1 MYSISSN
8 TIYYSGQTNL
18 ANSIYRTG
26 FTSGSINYGLIN
38 TYTYSDTYNRIGIS
52 AMNITNVI
60 WAQGLDCQNLC
71 ESQTATAYVDE
82 TNSAVVI
89 ATTVD
94 SNCFIFQL
102 SSETGS
108 LQSSFLAT
116 TTSYTSL
123 TWESIV
129 GLDVYNSNV
138 FIYYSHIS
146 GYVAFRYSTT
156 TYSVVEGF
164 SDSSSPSSKINAMYS
179 DVNGFLYF
187 GIIYSNLFVH
197 KVYYLDTQQRDA
209 LITGTEGV
217 TTVSG
222 YSLSLIT
229 TNYYFTAFTGSTS
242 IGDSG
247 ITLNGTA
254 TYTEASNTIYDVVY
268 DGGIYSTMTATG
280 GSESN
285 ITYTNF

>member
-1 MYSISSN
+1 MS
-8 TIYYSGQTNL
+8 TIQT
-18 ANSIYRTG
+18 
-26 FTSGSINYGLIN
+26 
-38 TYTYSDTYNRIGIS
+38 
-52 AMNITNVI
+52 
-60 WAQGLDCQNLC
+60 
-71 ESQTATAYVDE
+71 
-82 TNSAVVI
+82 
-89 ATTVD
+89 
-94 SNCFIFQL
+94 
-102 SSETGS
+102 
-108 LQSSFLAT
+108 
-116 TTSYTSL
+116 
-123 TWESIV
+123 
-129 GLDVYNSNV
+129 

-217 TTVSG
+217 STVSG

-247 ITLNGTA
+247 ITLNSTA

>member
-26 FTSGSINYGLIN
+26 FTSGSINYGLIS

-52 AMNITNVI
+52 AMNLTNVI

-138 FIYYSHIS
+138 YILLPY
-146 GYVAFRYSTT
+146 FR
-156 TYSVVEGF
+156 
-164 SDSSSPSSKINAMYS
+164 IR
-179 DVNGFLYF
+179 
-187 GIIYSNLFVH
+187 GI
-197 KVYYLDTQQRDA
+197 
-209 LITGTEGV
+209 
-217 TTVSG
+217 
-222 YSLSLIT
+222 
-229 TNYYFTAFTGSTS
+229 
-242 IGDSG
+242 
-247 ITLNGTA
+247 
-254 TYTEASNTIYDVVY
+254 
-268 DGGIYSTMTATG
+268 
-280 GSESN
+280 
-285 ITYTNF
+285 